1 MEVFRLRSATA
12 SVISLWLGVFACLL
26 GCATPMS
33 AKTDH
38 RSPGTSEVRCPETG
52 RTAEDSCCPHG
63 HGPASSEKNR
73 HQSMSCCPTETAL
86 IQKHSVEAPALADTF
101 TAILTLLSVDASH
114 SIFANAPADEFVPW
128 QAGRDILRRVHVLR
142 I

>member
-1 MEVFRLRSATA
+1 MNVFRLRSVTA

-33 AKTDH
+33 AKTEL
-38 RSPGTSEVRCPETG
+38 RTSGAGAVRCSETG
-52 RTAEDSCCPHG
+52 RAAEDSCCPHG

-86 IQKHSVEAPALADTF
+86 IQKQAIATPALADTF
-101 TAILTLLSVDASH
+101 VAILTLLNVDASH
-114 SIFANAPADEFVPW
+114 SIFANAPADEFVLW
-128 QAGRDILRRVHVLR
+128 QAGREILRRVHVLR